1 MQGPHD
7 AHSCFRNLH
16 PIHSSVPW
24 KTLHFTFHLAIYSK
38 YFRLCSHNLGSHPA
52 HGLGIPFLSPQ
63 TQARPLDLLPSLVS
77 RIASHI
83 LSVTPPAPDWIP
95 VDDGPCLVLLHTLGW
110 EMELST
116 IPVPSSKG
124 LREKSSDCSAVGG
137 ALVPAQS
144 QCSKCL
150 ILTASQKRAE
160 CAFWEARVIKKLAVT
175 CRHCSVTE
183 K

>member
-1 MQGPHD
+1 MH
-7 AHSCFRNLH
+7 
-16 PIHSSVPW
+16 IHALEIFTSSTLLCLGRHY
-24 KTLHFTFHLAIYSK
+24 TLHFIWLSIQNTSDCVLTILAAIQLMALAFPSFPLKHRLVPWTCFLPLSPGLPLTSSLSLHLPPT
-38 YFRLCSHNLGSHPA
+38 G
-52 HGLGIPFLSPQ
+52 FLS
-63 TQARPLDLLPSLVS
+63 TMDHAGFCS
-77 RIASHI
+77 
-83 LSVTPPAPDWIP
+83 T
-95 VDDGPCLVLLHTLGW
+95 
-110 EMELST
+110 LST

-124 LREKSSDCSAVGG
+124 LREKPSDCSAVGG

-150 ILTASQKRAE
+150 ILTDSQRRAE